1 MYTMKLKAIGYTFLA
16 SVVSIFSANGL
27 GSKVLAVTM
36 YKTPPLDINKY
47 GYLNQ
52 NDVPGIGDCA
62 CGPTSAV
69 NSFVF
74 LQNMYPNIYD
84 NKLTGNTSQSWIQ
97 TALDLAGNNYMRLNN
112 GVFNRDFVW
121 GKINYF
127 NDKAPGT
134 TSIHGQ
140 VITEPG
146 QDWTQERPK
155 PDFIES
161 VFPTWQFLFN
171 EISKAQDVEFGI
183 TYDSGGGHFLTLS
196 SFNWTD
202 ANMDGIIQQTE
213 NAVIDFIDPLDPG
226 TGPAKRTYGQIFN
239 DPIDNRLRFTYNQI
253 GAGNVSGYI
262 DIAVAE
268 SPIPEP
274 STVIGILFLG
284 TLGAGSTIKK
294 KLKQKAGQVENPE
307 I

>member
-1 MYTMKLKAIGYTFLA
+1 MKLKTIGYSILA
-16 SVVSIFSANGL
+16 SAVSLFCANGL
-27 GSKVLAVTM
+27 ESKVLAANM
-36 YKTPPLDINKY
+36 YNTLLDINKY

-52 NDVPGIGDCA
+52 NDVPGIGGCA
-62 CGPTSAV
+62 CGPVSAV

-84 NKLTGNTSQSWIQ
+84 NKLTGSTYQSWIQ
-97 TALDLAGNNYMRLNN
+97 TALDLAGNNYMRTIQNS
-112 GVFNRDFVW
+112 GTWSRDFVW

-140 VITEPG
+140 VFVEDPAG
-146 QDWTQERPK
+146 DWNQERPK

-171 EISKAQDVEFGI
+171 ELSRGQDIELNI
-183 TYDSGGGHFLTLS
+183 RYLTGGGHFLTLS

-202 ANMDGIIQQTE
+202 TNMDGIIQQTE
-213 NAVIDFIDPLDPG
+213 NAILDFIDPLDPG
-226 TGPAKRTYGQIFN
+226 NGSAKRTYGQIFN
-239 DPIDNRLRFTYNQI
+239 DPLNNNRLQLTYNQFNPSTGQYVGTEAFI
-253 GAGNVSGYI
+253 SA
-262 DIAVAE
+262 AVAE

-274 STVIGILFLG
+274 STVIGILFWG
-284 TLGAGSTIKK
+284 TLGAGSIIKK
-294 KLKQKAGQVENPE
+294 KLK
-307 I
+307 